1 ANRWMNDVDYAS
13 WLAVRVIGEAVT
25 RSKSIEPLAI
35 KEYLLSEQFS
45 LAGFKGVK
53 LTFRDWNHQ
62 LRQPVL
68 LATPRSIVSVMPH
81 KEFLHPRTYL
91 DTLGYDKPESNCQ

>member
-1 ANRWMNDVDYAS
+1 MSDVDYAA
-13 WLAVRVIGEAVT
+13 WLAVRVIGEGVT
-25 RSKSIEPLAI
+25 RADSVDAAALKRFIR
-35 KEYLLSEQFS
+35 SEQFS
-45 LAGFKGVK
+45 VAGFKGTK
-53 LTFRDWNHQ
+53 LTFRDWNNQ

-91 DTLGYDKPESNCQ
+91 DTLGYDKPESSCTLN